1 MPKARAPAKRWLEEK
16 QGAIGGCQTV
26 CLGCFWSGFLVG
38 CFLSRDWLSFFF
50 FLLSLTDWLLRVSLL
65 FSVALWSQ
73 IDFQFSPNLCP

>member
-50 FLLSLTDWLLRVSLL
+50 FSPFSYRLAFKSISSLFCGSLEPDR
-65 FSVALWSQ
+65 FSV
-73 IDFQFSPNLCP
+73 FS